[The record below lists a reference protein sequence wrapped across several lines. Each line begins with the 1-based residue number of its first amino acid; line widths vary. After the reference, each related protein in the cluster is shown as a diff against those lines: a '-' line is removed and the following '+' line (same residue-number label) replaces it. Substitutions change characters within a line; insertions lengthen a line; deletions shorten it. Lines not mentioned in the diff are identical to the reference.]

1 MPKIIKNLD
10 EKIYNS
16 ALNLFYKLGYDK
28 VEMKAISKDVGIA
41 VGTLYNYYPNKKT
54 LYRKILID
62 SWNGTFEKV
71 DEISNSDVM
80 GKVKIKE
87 VLFTIYKDVIDRRGL
102 GREIFKGTSEEGIV
116 FTKLRERV
124 LDKVINIVNS
134 CEEIN
139 EEAKKFNERISI
151 TFIFNAFLLLDQ
163 KSEEHEKNLEFI
175 DFMVE
180 KMLF

>member
-10 EKIYNS
+10 EKIYKS

-54 LYRKILID
+54 LYRKILTD
-62 SWNGTFEKV
+62 SWNSTFEKV
-71 DEISNSDVM
+71 DKISNSNEI
-80 GKVKIKE
+80 GKKKIKE
-87 VLFTIYKDVIDRRGL
+87 VLVTIYKDVIDRRGL
-102 GREIFKGTSEEGIV
+102 GREMFKGTSEQGVV
-116 FTKLRERV
+116 FNKLRERV
-124 LDKVINIVNS
+124 LYKVIDIINA
-134 CEEIN
+134 CEEISD
-139 EEAKKFNERISI
+139 EAKEFNERVSMTLIYNS
-151 TFIFNAFLLLDQ
+151 FLLINE

>member
-10 EKIYNS
+10 EKIYKS

-54 LYRKILID
+54 IYRKILTD
-62 SWNGTFEKV
+62 SWNSTFEKV
-71 DEISNSDVM
+71 DEICNSDRN
-80 GKVKIKE
+80 GKEKIKE
-87 VLFTIYKDVIDRRGL
+87 VLFTIYKDVINRKGL
-102 GREIFKGTSEEGIV
+102 GRELFKGTSEEGII
-116 FTKLRERV
+116 FEKIRERV

-134 CEEIN
+134 CEEISD
-139 EEAKKFNERISI
+139 EARGFNERISI
-151 TFIFNAFLLLDQ
+151 TLMFNGFLLLEQ

-175 DFMVE
+175 EYMVE